1 MRSVIHRYKE
11 NEMPVNVTWER
22 KGGIL
27 IGSLEGRIDGSNA
40 SDFQSA
46 LESGIGTGDNALILD
61 FEKVP
66 FISSAG
72 LRVGLVI
79 ARKFNEPGKKFGV
92 CTLPDPVREVVVISG
107 FDQLISV
114 YGSQGE
120 AIRAL
125 EGE

>member
-1 MRSVIHRYKE
+1 MSVNI
-11 NEMPVNVTWER
+11 TWER

-27 IGSLEGRIDGSNA
+27 IGALEGRIDGSNA
-40 SDFQSA
+40 GDLQSA
-46 LESGIGTGDNALILD
+46 LESGIGTGDDALILD

-79 ARKFNEPGKKFGV
+79 ARMFNEPGKTFGV
-92 CTLPDPVREVVVISG
+92 CTLSEPVREVVAVSG

-114 YGSQGE
+114 YGSQDE
-120 AIRAL
+120 AVRAL
-125 EGE
+125 ERK

>member
-1 MRSVIHRYKE
+1 MSIS
-11 NEMPVNVTWER
+11 VTWER
-22 KGGIL
+22 KGDLL
-27 IGSLEGRIDGSNA
+27 IGALEGRIDGSNA

-46 LESGIGTGDNALILD
+46 LESGIGTADRALVLD
-61 FEKVP
+61 FEKVS

-79 ARKFNEPGKKFGV
+79 ARRFNQPGKKFAI
-92 CTLPDPVREVVVISG
+92 CTLPEPVREVVAVSG

-114 YGSQGE
+114 YGSQDE

-125 EGE
+125 DSN